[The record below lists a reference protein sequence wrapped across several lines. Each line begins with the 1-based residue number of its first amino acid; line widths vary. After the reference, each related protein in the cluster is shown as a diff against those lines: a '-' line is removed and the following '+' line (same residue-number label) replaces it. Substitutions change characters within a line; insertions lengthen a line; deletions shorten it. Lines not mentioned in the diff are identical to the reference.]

1 MDIIEEKKELR
12 REIRQRKAAMS
23 EEGREAASAR
33 ILAALEELP
42 AFRDAGIVLAYSSL
56 PDEVGTQE
64 LLKRWGERKVIV
76 LPVVVGER
84 LELKK
89 YDGVHLK
96 AGYRGIM
103 EPSEEAVAVNP
114 ADIEL
119 AIVPGMAF
127 DDAGRRLGRGGGYY
141 DRLLPLLGCPKL
153 GVCFECQRVERVPVE
168 ECDIIVDSVLSE
180 R

>member
-1 MDIIEEKKELR
+1 MDIIEEKKALR

-23 EEGREAASAR
+23 DEGRQAASAS
-33 ILAALEELP
+33 ILKVLEALP
-42 AFRDAGIVLAYSSL
+42 AFSDAGIVLAYSSL
-56 PDEVGTQE
+56 PDEVDTRE

-84 LELKK
+84 LELRK

-96 AGYRGIM
+96 SGYRGIM
-103 EPSEEAVAVNP
+103 EPSEDAEAVSP

-141 DRLLPLLGCPKL
+141 DRLLPMLGCPKL
-153 GVCFECQRVERVPVE
+153 GVCFRCQRVESVPVE
-168 ECDIIVDSVLSE
+168 ECDIVVDSVLSE